1 MSKDK
6 KQQPG
11 LMDFLD
17 ALNED
22 DRARFDEIAKKA
34 EEGKTSENDL
44 RERFF
49 TLAGPVVER
58 IGAKHPGPI
67 WGAFKTKY
75 IQVTKEGEIHLPL
88 EDLAKNLPYPLGM
101 KLKDVLLA
109 QKRREE
115 GLPEPQ
121 FAFELCS
128 LMGILVRMA
137 ALILIRLFVESG
149 KTDAKMNRRI
159 VEGLRNPADGT
170 WLGIAQSLTK
180 TLSKGKA
187 PLADSLAKAL
197 ATKVQLPEKEKAER
211 VKGRNQVGSAL
222 QALVSF
228 RNDLIHGTLP
238 DEETLA
244 DNLALLEVATRGF
257 SFLAGYRLLARAG
270 DQIWAV
276 EGSVPRPVEVE
287 LNGSLP
293 EGEPCLVARDGKSSP
308 VSLSPL
314 LRFHAEGVEGAETSI
329 DELFFV
335 NAASAERLSY
345 VGYRSADQMD
355 GETLGSYEE
364 FKAFL
369 AKIPTPPIPPDP
381 RIDYVELAEYHTR
394 LFVGRE
400 DVLGE
405 IAKRVKKQSHGYL
418 QLKALPGMGKTAIL
432 ANLYDQHAHPAM
444 EQVDKGNRWAFHFC
458 SALGGR
464 NSTIVA
470 LRSLIAQI
478 CDAFG
483 LDRKAWLDDD
493 LEKLKDEKLPYLL
506 GNVAGQLTKKERL
519 ILVVDALDEGFGAE
533 QDSIPS
539 ALPHHLP
546 EGVIA
551 LVSWRVGAD
560 GVNAKVD
567 DALNDLPGELTQV
580 LDSANPLAGLTR
592 EDLDLYLKKLHQ
604 SFGVTAGTS
613 QGADAAWQAATADSQ
628 ADKPAA
634 DPFYLRFLADGSQA
648 GTIRLDR
655 PETIPNDLDEAFEAM
670 WMDLPTDRDFLAHRL
685 LLYLAVMRDYG
696 EDSLFA
702 ELFNRERP
710 EDSPLIPDEVAAIRV
725 RIGKLL
731 IYDGDRY
738 NLFHDRFRRFLVGE
752 QTDPLE
758 EVA

>member
-1 MSKDK
+1 MSKEK

-11 LMDFLD
+11 MEDFLD
-17 ALNED
+17 ALKENE
-22 DRARFDEIAKKA
+22 RTRLDEIIKEA
-34 EEGKTSENDL
+34 EGGKTPENDL

-49 TLAGPVVER
+49 TFAGPVVMR

-67 WGAFKTKY
+67 WGAFKAKY
-75 IQVTKEGEIHLPL
+75 IQVAKEGEIHLPL
-88 EDLAKNLPYPLGM
+88 EDLAKSLPYPLGM

-115 GLPEPQ
+115 GQPEPQ
-121 FAFELCS
+121 FAFELCA

-149 KTDAKMNRRI
+149 KTDTRMNRRI
-159 VEGLRNPADGT
+159 VEGLRNPSDGT
-170 WLGIAQSLTK
+170 WLGIAQSLAK
-180 TLSKGKA
+180 ALSKEKA
-187 PLADSLAKAL
+187 PLADSLTKAL
-197 ATKVQLPEKEKAER
+197 ASKVQLPEKEKAER

-238 DEETLA
+238 GEEALT

-270 DQIWAV
+270 DQIWAI
-276 EGSVPRPVEVE
+276 EGTVPRPVEVE
-287 LNGSLP
+287 LNDSLP

-314 LRFHAEGVEGAETSI
+314 LRFHAEKRAETSI

-345 VGYRSADQMD
+345 VGYRSADHMD
-355 GETLGSYEE
+355 GKTLESYEE

-369 AKIPTPPIPPDP
+369 ARIPTPPIPPDP
-381 RIDYVELAEYHTR
+381 RINYGELAEYHTR

-400 DVLGE
+400 DVQYE
-405 IAKRVKKQSHGYL
+405 IAKRVKEQPRGYL

-432 ANLYDQHAHPAM
+432 ANLYDQHAHSPM
-444 EQVDKGNRWAFHFC
+444 EKVEKGNRWAFHFC
-458 SALGGR
+458 SSLGGR

-506 GNVAGQLTKKERL
+506 SNVAGQLGDNERL
-519 ILVVDALDEGFGAE
+519 VLVIDALDEGFGAE

-539 ALPHHLP
+539 ALPRHLP

-551 LVSWRVGAD
+551 LVSWRVNQEGA
-560 GVNAKVD
+560 NKKVE
-567 DALNDLPGELTQV
+567 DALKGLPGELIQV

-604 SFGVTAGTS
+604 GYGVNPATS
-613 QGADAAWQAATADSQ
+613 RGADAAWKAAIADAP

-655 PETIPNDLDEAFEAM
+655 PETIPNDLDEAFESM
-670 WMDLPTDRDFLAHRL
+670 WMDLPTDRDFLAHRM

-696 EDSLFA
+696 EDALFA

-710 EDSPLIPDEVAAIRV
+710 EESPLIPDEVAAIRV

-752 QTDPLE
+752 QKDPLE
-758 EVA
+758 DVA